1 VGADP
6 AASGLLDYRVYAFLA
21 KERRRDAQR
30 SAISLRVMG
39 DLASKAQDHGSS
51 ALAQLGARLGAQ
63 WSQLAAASERTR
75 LKRMELSQALA
86 GLDSADTSI
95 VVFGSLARNEFTTG
109 SDIDWTLL
117 IDGQAAP
124 EHLALANKIRDEIA
138 RLEAKPPGE
147 EGIFGKLS
155 FSHDI
160 IHQIGGQ
167 NDTNANTTQRI
178 LLLLESCVLGK
189 SDAHDRVLSNILNRY
204 ITEDRGLWYGSG
216 HYKVPRFLLND
227 IARYW
232 RTMAVD
238 LAYKQR
244 TRGGAGFAL
253 RTIKLRISRKLIY
266 IAGLLSCFSYE
277 LGLDPALRRTM
288 FDGGGPL
295 PALAHLKAS
304 MMRSPLEITARALL
318 LFPELDLHSN
328 ALFSAYDD
336 FLGLLADDDK
346 RGSLKNMPF
355 EDLPKSPIF
364 KEAQLISYRFR
375 DAVSGI
381 FLKPDNLLGKLTI
394 EYGVF

>member
-1 VGADP
+1 VSGEI
-6 AASGLLDYRVYAFLA
+6 ASTPLD
-21 KERRRDAQR
+21 
-30 SAISLRVMG
+30 ST
-39 DLASKAQDHGSS
+39 HSS
-51 ALAQLGARLGAQ
+51 LAQLADRLSAR
-63 WSQLAAASERTR
+63 WTQLAAASART
-75 LKRMELSQALA
+75 LQKKNELSQALI

-95 VVFGSLARNEFTTG
+95 VAFGSLARNEFTRG

-117 IDGQAAP
+117 IDGQAAS
-124 EHLALANKIRDEIA
+124 EHLAIANKVRDEIA
-138 RLEAKPPGE
+138 KLEAKEPGG

-189 SDAHDRVLSNILNRY
+189 PEAHDRVIGNILGRY
-204 ITEDRGLWYGSG
+204 LTEDRGLWYGSSPR
-216 HYKVPRFLLND
+216 KVPRFLLND

-244 TRGGAGFAL
+244 TRGGRGFGL
-253 RTIKLRISRKLIY
+253 RTIKLRISRKLIF

-277 LGLDPALRRTM
+277 LDLDPERRRAI
-288 FDGGGPL
+288 FNGDGPL
-295 PALAHLKAS
+295 PALAHLKTA
-304 MMRSPLEITARALL
+304 MMRSPLEITAAALL
-318 LFPELDLHSN
+318 LFPDLDPR
-328 ALFSAYDD
+328 AEKLFSAYDE
-336 FLGLLADDDK
+336 FLGLLADDIK
-346 RGSLKNMPF
+346 RERLDTISFDDLKTDPT
-355 EDLPKSPIF
+355 F
-364 KEAQLISYRFR
+364 KEAQQISYRFW

-381 FLKPDNLLGKLTI
+381 FLNQDNLLGQLTI

>member
-1 VGADP
+1 
-6 AASGLLDYRVYAFLA
+6 
-21 KERRRDAQR
+21 
-30 SAISLRVMG
+30 MG
-39 DLASKAQDHGSS
+39 DFASNAQGHGSS
-51 ALAQLGARLGAQ
+51 TLAQLAARLGAQ

-75 LKRMELSQALA
+75 LKRTELSQALA

-124 EHLALANKIRDEIA
+124 EHLAIANKIRDEIA

-189 SDAHDRVLSNILNRY
+189 SEAHDRVVGNILNRY
-204 ITEDRGLWYGSG
+204 ITEDRGLWYGSRP
-216 HYKVPRFLLND
+216 YKVPRFLLND

-232 RTMAVD
+232 RTMTVD

-244 TRGGAGFAL
+244 TRGGDGFAL

-277 LGLDPALRRTM
+277 LDLDPALRRTM
-288 FDGGGPL
+288 FSGGPL

-304 MMRSPLEITARALL
+304 MMRSPLEITAGALL

-346 RGSLKNMPF
+346 RGILKNMSF
-355 EDLPKSPIF
+355 EELPNSPIF

-375 DAVSGI
+375 DAVSSI